1 MPIEISG
8 KATSN
13 VRAINSTAISS
24 EVTSLNIAS
33 RNTTARPTADTVSLT
48 GTAASLRQLES
59 RLAALPVV
67 DLQRTES
74 IKNAIVDGRFTIDPV
89 RVADKLLR
97 FESMLHY
104 HAT

>member
-24 EVTSLNIAS
+24 EVKSLSIAS
-33 RNTTARPTADTVSLT
+33 RNTARPTADTVSLT
-48 GTAASLRQLES
+48 GAAAYLRQLES

-67 DLQRTES
+67 DVQRTES
-74 IKNAIVDGRFTIDPV
+74 IKKAIVDGRFTIDPV

-104 HAT
+104 HVT